1 METNIGRLKKE
12 DRGLS
17 SSAARGIVIQKIA
30 FIFLACGI
38 CGTVGFMIGEATGLV
53 IGLIVGLVAA
63 AVVLALVAIAEYR
76 PYL

>member
-12 DRGLS
+12 DEGFS
-17 SSAARGIVIQKIA
+17 SSASRKIIQKIA

-38 CGTVGFMIGEATGLV
+38 CGMVGFMIGESTGLV